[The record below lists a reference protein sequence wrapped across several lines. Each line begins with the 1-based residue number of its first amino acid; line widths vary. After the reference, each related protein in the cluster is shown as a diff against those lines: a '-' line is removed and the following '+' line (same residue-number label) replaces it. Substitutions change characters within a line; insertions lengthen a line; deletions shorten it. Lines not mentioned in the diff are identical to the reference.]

1 MTDNQLN
8 EPISQYT
15 HERDMARLERIIH
28 RLIILCMIMV
38 IAFVSFV
45 VVVANYE
52 SQFEVVEETT
62 TEQVVSQNVRATGN
76 SDAVLAGIG
85 DATNGSESEAD
96 SQEESDNKTV
106 SEEKEK
112 VNERG

>member
-28 RLIILCMIMV
+28 LLIILCMIMF
-38 IAFVSFV
+38 IAFVTFIV
-45 VVVANYE
+45 IVARYE

-62 TEQVVSQNVRATGN
+62 TEQVVTQDVSATGD

-85 DATNGSESEAD
+85 DATNGSESETD
-96 SQEESDNKTV
+96 SSKESDYKTV
-106 SEEKEK
+106 SEEKEEI
-112 VNERG
+112 NE

>member
-15 HERDMARLERIIH
+15 HERDMARLERICH
-28 RLIILCMIMV
+28 LLIILLMIV
-38 IAFVSFV
+38 FIAFVSFIIAV
-45 VVVANYE
+45 VHYE

-62 TEQVVSQNVRATGN
+62 TEQTVTQDVRATGD

-85 DATNGSESEAD
+85 DATNGSESETD
-96 SQEESDNKTV
+96 SQKESDYKTV
-106 SEEKEK
+106 SEEKEEI
-112 VNERG
+112 NE